1 MANTGP
7 NNTPINFNKLKPK
20 HQTGLGAIKQLN
32 RYISKYKSTMV
43 IGALFLTA
51 SNFFLI
57 WIPVLIRQT
66 MDEVEALRDQN
77 FEIPPSIIETLF
89 STEASKILA
98 TNSLILIGT
107 VMLYGILLFAT
118 RQTLIVTSR
127 KIEFDIRND
136 IVKKLMCL
144 PPRYFAENSSGETYV
159 RATEDVGKVREYYG
173 PVIMYSI
180 NTVTR
185 AGFVL
190 TMMFL
195 VNPELT
201 LWALIPL
208 PLISIFAYW
217 ITGFIHTHSTIIQ
230 EQYSK
235 LAGRAKETF
244 SAIRLI
250 KAYNRI
256 DHEQLL
262 FEAESES
269 YRKKKLRLD
278 MIESMFHPALNFLI
292 GFSLLIVVWKG
303 GEMVIEG
310 SITVGNI
317 AEFLIYVAYL
327 IWPVAALGY
336 TTNRFQRSLASWNRI
351 EELMNEPI
359 EIKESEGKTD
369 KEIKGHIRFKNVAFK
384 YPDSDEIVLK
394 KLSFEINPGENIAI
408 VGRTGSGKTSLVQLI
423 PRLFDPVEGE
433 IYLDGVN
440 LKDWSLQN
448 LREGIGF
455 VPQETFLFSDTIG
468 ENIAFGSD
476 DASET
481 MIEAAAEKA
490 QVKENILEFEKKFK
504 TMLGERGITLS
515 GGQKQRTAIA
525 RALIK
530 DPRILIFDDSLSA
543 VDTKT
548 EEAILNHLRQEL
560 GGRTTIMISHRI
572 STIKDADKIY
582 YLEEGHIVE
591 SGTHESLL
599 AKNGRYS
606 AMYNK
611 QILEQELAE
620 I

>member
-1 MANTGP
+1 MGALKEL
-7 NNTPINFNKLKPK
+7 NKYLK
-20 HQTGLGAIKQLN
+20 
-32 RYISKYKSTMV
+32 KYKGTM
-43 IGALFLTA
+43 ILGALFLTA
-51 SNFFLI
+51 SNFFLV
-57 WIPVLIRQT
+57 WIPVLIRRT
-66 MDEVEALRDQN
+66 MDEVESLGDEG
-77 FEIPPSIIETLF
+77 FEVPSSIVQTLF

-107 VMLYGILLFAT
+107 VILYGVLLFAT

-127 KIEFDIRND
+127 KVEFDIRND
-136 IVKKLMCL
+136 IVKKLMNL
-144 PPRYFAENSSGETYV
+144 PQRYFAENSSGETYV
-159 RATEDVGKVREYYG
+159 RATEDVGKVRDYYG

-201 LWALIPL
+201 FWALIPL
-208 PLISIFAYW
+208 PFISIFAYW
-217 ITGFIHTHSTIIQ
+217 ITGYIHKHSTIIQ
-230 EQYSK
+230 EQYSTM
-235 LAGRAKETF
+235 AGRAKETF

-256 DHEQLL
+256 DHEQQL
-262 FEAESES
+262 FENESED

-292 GFSLLIVVWKG
+292 GLSLLIVVWQG
-303 GEMVIEG
+303 GVMVIEG
-310 SITVGNI
+310 ILTVGNI

-327 IWPVAALGY
+327 TWPVAALGY
-336 TTNRFQRSLASWNRI
+336 TTNRFQRSLASWHRI

-359 EIKESEGKTD
+359 EIKDTEDKIDQEVMGHLEFRSVGFSYPGSE
-369 KEIKGHIRFKNVAFK
+369 EM
-384 YPDSDEIVLK
+384 VLK
-394 KLSFEINPGENIAI
+394 NISFEIKTGENIAI
-408 VGRTGSGKTSLVQLI
+408 VGRTGSGKSTLVQLI
-423 PRLFDPVEGE
+423 PRLFDPTVGE
-433 IYLDGVN
+433 VLLDGKN
-440 LKDWSLQN
+440 LKNWSLSRI
-448 LREGIGF
+448 REAIGF

-468 ENIAFGSD
+468 DNIAFGIEN
-476 DASET
+476 ASEAL
-481 MIEAAAEKA
+481 IEEAAEKA
-490 QVKENILEFEKKFK
+490 QVKENILDFEKKFK

-530 DPRILIFDDSLSA
+530 DPKILIFDDSLSA

-548 EEAILNHLRQEL
+548 EDAILKHLRQEL
-560 GGRTTIMISHRI
+560 SGRTTIMISHRI

-582 YLEEGHIVE
+582 YIEEGQIVE
-591 SGTHESLL
+591 TGTHETLL
-599 AKNGRYS
+599 AKDGRYT

-611 QILEQELAE
+611 QMLEQELAE